1 MAISPQTDIRL
12 IKCPLTLSNK
22 NQITFSNLQAQEQY
36 FLSLPYTE
44 DTNASYQRKDNV
56 IRFNRHIDS
65 IITYDYCMYKNENYS
80 NKWFYAFITGMRY
93 INDNVTEISIDTDV
107 FQTWQFDLI
116 YKQSFIERE
125 IVPVA
130 DDTPGNNLIPEG
142 LEFGEL
148 KVEGTAEF
156 DELEPAYVVA
166 YTGDSYQVGNDPPV
180 QIKQEGYNYNGIY
193 SSVTF
198 AVANSNGFNALMK
211 IMNENANSDKVLTV
225 FTVPQFAVQ
234 SLLPDDP
241 PGQTTYKFEFVQRNF
256 TESPKIKTLLAR
268 SNSLDG
274 YTPRNKKLLTYPY
287 IYLGFNPQNGTKK
300 IYRYEDF
307 LNSTPSFK
315 IMSEINP
322 NPTVQ
327 FIPQNYRGANGDS
340 LSDNASLNG
349 YPTISFKTDTFNVW
363 LAQNNDIISLQM
375 QQENYNYTVDAIK
388 GGMGMVGDMG
398 NMLSGNSSSMVGGFN
413 GYIDK
418 SIDLMR
424 LDKNHEFY
432 IKNQM
437 AQIEK
442 QAMLPDNA
450 SLSSSNSTLLGYN
463 MFDKNI
469 FTRYTIKSE
478 FAERLDKYF
487 DMYGYT
493 INELKNI
500 NINSRPNWN
509 YIKTQGANIL
519 GNIPQYDLQSIKEM
533 FDNGITF
540 WHNPETFLDY
550 SQNNR

>member
-1 MAISPQTDIRL
+1 MSISPQTDIRL
-12 IKCPLTLSNK
+12 VKSPLTLNNK
-22 NQITFSNLQAQEQY
+22 HQLTFNNIQAQESY
-36 FLSLPYTE
+36 FLSLPYVE
-44 DTNASYQRKDNV
+44 DTEASYQRKDNV
-56 IRFNRHIDS
+56 IRFNSHIDD
-65 IITYDYCMYKNENYS
+65 IISYNYCMYKNENYT

-93 INDNVTEISIDTDV
+93 INDNLTEITIVTDV

-116 YKQSFIERE
+116 YKLSFVERE
-125 IVPVA
+125 IVAVA

-166 YTGDSYQVGNDPPV
+166 YTGDNYQVGNDPPV
-180 QIKQEGYNYNGIY
+180 PIRQDGFKYNGIF

-198 AVANSNGFNALMK
+198 AVANEYGFPVLMD
-211 IMNENANSDKVLTV
+211 ILNQNANSDKVLTV
-225 FTVPQFAVQ
+225 FTVPKLAVE
-234 SLLPDDP
+234 SLLPVDE
-241 PGQTTYKFEFVQRNF
+241 PGTHTYYFKFLERNF
-256 TESPKIKTLLAR
+256 TESPKIKTLLSR

-274 YTPRNKKLLTYPY
+274 YSPRNRKLLTYPY

-307 LNSTPSFK
+307 LNGTPSFK

-349 YPTISFKTDTFNVW
+349 YPTISFKSDTFNVW
-363 LAQNNDIISLQM
+363 LAQNNDIIALQM
-375 QQENYNYTVDAIK
+375 QQENFNYNIDALK
-388 GGMGMVGDMG
+388 GGIGMAGDAG
-398 NMLSGNSSSMVGGFN
+398 SMLSGNPSSMVGGFS

-418 SIDLMR
+418 GIELTR
-424 LDKNHEFY
+424 LDVNHEFY
-432 IKNQM
+432 VKNQM

-469 FTRYTIKSE
+469 FTRYTIKRE

-493 INELKNI
+493 INTLKNI

-519 GNIPQYDLQSIKEM
+519 GNIPQYDLQTIKEM

-540 WHNPETFLDY
+540 WHNPDTFLDY